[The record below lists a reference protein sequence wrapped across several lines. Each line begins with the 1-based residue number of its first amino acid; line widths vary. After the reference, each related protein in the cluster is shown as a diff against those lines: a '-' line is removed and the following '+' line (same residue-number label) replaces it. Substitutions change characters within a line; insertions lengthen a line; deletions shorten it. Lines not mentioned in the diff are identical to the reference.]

1 MRFRRKLPEKAWRI
15 APAILLLTLTAVPSG
30 ALVLAQLDASSAAA
44 PATPAPA
51 PVSPDAATGMT
62 GVRVMTPMP
71 DPPPVQGNIPSVVML
86 DPSPDGLLL
95 QQAVIAA
102 GRGDWDRALSFSAQ
116 TANPVLRD
124 LIHWRYL
131 LDESSGASF
140 DEINAFLAAHPRWP
154 RHDAL
159 VIRAEMTM
167 PGLDPGQVIA
177 WYGNRVPLSGLGMVR
192 LGEALMA
199 AGRRSDG
206 VAMIRKAWIEFTYSP
221 SDESNILT
229 VHGDLLAPEMQ
240 KARLDHLLA
249 HDDIGGAKRQL
260 ARVTA
265 ADRRLGNARIQIKA
279 SPANVKTVLASLPAS
294 QQADPE
300 FMFDVA
306 RALRRHRDDD
316 DAWVVME
323 KAPTDKQSL
332 VLPERWSVERQIMA
346 RDALK
351 SADFDLAYRF
361 AAAPVLDSSSGATFM
376 DGEFL
381 AGWIALRYLHN
392 TELAYYH
399 FGRLANGVTYPISV
413 ARAHYWLGRTAEAAG
428 DTARAAAEYSRAAE
442 QSTTFYGQLALA
454 KIAANPVLRVSDA
467 TTAPTPA
474 ARSAFDA
481 DDRVKAIRLLAE
493 AGDRADMRQFA
504 NALANEPPLP
514 DQLGMLAELI
524 AQTGD
529 IAMSVRVAKTAS
541 YSGYNLLNFLHP
553 VVALPGMSD
562 SPEPA
567 LVLAIA
573 RQESEFDPGVVS
585 GAGARGLM
593 QLMPASA
600 KRAADM
606 IGVSYRLA
614 ELTTNP
620 AYNIQLGMA
629 TLNEYL
635 ERWDGSYILGIATYN
650 AGPVNVRNWV
660 ETYGDPRNPGVDPV
674 DWMESIPFPE
684 TRNYVQRV
692 IENIEVYRNRL
703 SRTDRALPII
713 ADLYRPGT
721 VEADSTKPIPISPPP
736 TSEAQVASPAADIT
750 PK

>member
-1 MRFRRKLPEKAWRI
+1 
-15 APAILLLTLTAVPSG
+15 
-30 ALVLAQLDASSAAA
+30 
-44 PATPAPA
+44 
-51 PVSPDAATGMT
+51 
-62 GVRVMTPMP
+62 
-71 DPPPVQGNIPSVVML
+71 
-86 DPSPDGLLL
+86 
-95 QQAVIAA
+95 
-102 GRGDWDRALSFSAQ
+102 
-116 TANPVLRD
+116 
-124 LIHWRYL
+124 
-131 LDESSGASF
+131 
-140 DEINAFLAAHPRWP
+140 
-154 RHDAL
+154 
-159 VIRAEMTM
+159 
-167 PGLDPGQVIA
+167 
-177 WYGNRVPLSGLGMVR
+177 
-192 LGEALMA
+192 
-199 AGRRSDG
+199 
-206 VAMIRKAWIEFTYSP
+206 
-221 SDESNILT
+221 
-229 VHGDLLAPEMQ
+229 
-240 KARLDHLLA
+240 
-249 HDDIGGAKRQL
+249 
-260 ARVTA
+260 
-265 ADRRLGNARIQIKA
+265 
-279 SPANVKTVLASLPAS
+279 
-294 QQADPE
+294 
-300 FMFDVA
+300 MFDVA
-306 RALRRHRDDD
+306 RALRRHGDDD

-332 VLPERWSVERQIMA
+332 VFPERWSVERQIMA

-351 SADFDLAYRF
+351 VADVDLAYRF

-376 DGEFL
+376 DAEFL

-392 TELAYYH
+392 TELSYYH

-428 DTARAAAEYSRAAE
+428 DMTRAALEYSRAAE

-504 NALANEPPLP
+504 NALANEPPLA

-553 VVALPGMSD
+553 VVALPGMSVG
-562 SPEPA
+562 PEPA
-567 LVLAIA
+567 LVLAIS

-620 AYNIQLGMA
+620 AYNMQLGMA

-660 ETYGDPRNPGVDPV
+660 ETYGDPRNPGVDTV

-703 SRTDRALPII
+703 SRTDRALSII

-721 VEADSTKPIPISPPP
+721 VEADSTKPIPIPPP
-736 TSEAQVASPAADIT
+736 STSEEQVASPAAA
-750 PK
+750 